1 MRDLSTSD
9 KRTIALISD
18 ENVRLQQQIRRLE
31 LEQQVRDEVLDIAK
45 QLIGGMSTSRG
56 DVEEFYRRL
65 ALV

>member
-1 MRDLSTSD
+1 MSVDSKEL
-9 KRTIALISD
+9 TIKLVTD
-18 ENVRLQQQIRRLE
+18 ENIRLQQQIRRLE
-31 LEQQVRDEVLDIAK
+31 LEQQVRDDVIDVAK

>member
-1 MRDLSTSD
+1 
-9 KRTIALISD
+9 LISD

>member
-1 MRDLSTSD
+1 MSTDTKDLTF
-9 KRTIALISD
+9 KLVTD

-31 LEQQVRDEVLDIAK
+31 LEQSVRDEVIDVAK

-65 ALV
+65 SLI